1 MENPNLPFYGSEN
14 GDQWLL
20 IEGPDG
26 RRVRHQPNASSG
38 GKSRDTDLND
48 FLFREHNTPQGA
60 ALRGVLDE
68 QAHVSSGDAVRVR
81 D

>member
-1 MENPNLPFYGSEN
+1 MAIQGLPFYSSEN

-20 IEGPDG
+20 IEAPDG

-38 GKSRDTDLND
+38 GQSRDTDLND

-60 ALRGVLDE
+60 ALREVLDG
-68 QAHVSSGDAVRVR
+68 QAHDSSGDAVRVR